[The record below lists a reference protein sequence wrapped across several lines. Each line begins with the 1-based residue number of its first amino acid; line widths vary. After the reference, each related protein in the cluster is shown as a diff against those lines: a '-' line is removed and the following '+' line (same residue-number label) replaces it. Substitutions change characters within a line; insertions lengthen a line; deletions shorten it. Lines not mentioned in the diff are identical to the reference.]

1 MGQDTMILVF
11 FFRIGFAQ
19 DGPILIPLKILP
31 PTSSLKAFSPE
42 VVCCEGLLL
51 NFHSSVAIKERQF
64 HLESLVVGLHVVTE
78 L

>member
-11 FFRIGFAQ
+11 FFHIGFAQ
-19 DGPILIPLKILP
+19 DGPILIPLKLLP
-31 PTSSLKAFSPE
+31 PTLSLKALSPE

-51 NFHSSVAIKERQF
+51 NFHFSVAIKERQF